1 MRDLVGVARRIAIK
15 AAAPSSIR
23 ALMAMSAISAADILA
38 ECWRGIFSTVTFL
51 HCWQEEEAFRNWQNI
66 CVISR
71 VCCITTLKTT
81 KINKQ

>member
-1 MRDLVGVARRIAIK
+1 MRYLVGVARRMAIK
-15 AAAPSSIR
+15 AAAPNSIR

-66 CVISR
+66 
-71 VCCITTLKTT
+71 
-81 KINKQ
+81 